1 MVVIY
6 DSGFCGEFPMR
17 RKKFIFLFA
26 FFIILM
32 TAGLAL
38 GEYTRVLEQAIT
50 ICLSC
55 IGIG

>member
-1 MVVIY
+1 MK
-6 DSGFCGEFPMR
+6 

-26 FFIILM
+26 FFAILM
-32 TAGLAL
+32 VVGLAL
-38 GEYTRVLEQAIT
+38 GEYGRVLEQAIT

>member
-1 MVVIY
+1 MK
-6 DSGFCGEFPMR
+6 

-26 FFIILM
+26 FFFILM
-32 TAGLAL
+32 VAGLLL

-50 ICLSC
+50 VCLSC